1 MSHQLKD
8 PWQERYNDTLHA
20 ILTRL
25 GGRKSRCTAE
35 KACAFYRFF
44 FQPPKTYLIRTFRR
58 SIFLSR
64 PFWRTPEAEFNTVH
78 GSVPRKILKF
88 WLLTGLTLSN
98 WFWVLCACYLGLK
111 QPWFKFRCGL
121 PWERVLGWLP
131 CYSHAG
137 DSSERFGLH
146 RSQCCVHAVE
156 KVYCWIRSRNQC
168 CVHAIFDSTKT
179 SRWEQRSSM
188 VKPLYKCTRHVR
200 RWVRHSCRHSHVH
213 ILQSLIY
220 KLRKQKK
227 NTSFFKNN

>member
-1 MSHQLKD
+1 MLF
-8 PWQERYNDTLHA
+8 
-20 ILTRL
+20 
-25 GGRKSRCTAE
+25 SRGLAAE
-35 KACAFYRFF
+35 KVVAQQRRRAHFIVFF
-44 FQPPKTYLIRTFRR
+44 FNPQKHTWYVPLDAPSSYQDHFDVLQRRNLILSTGRMPRR
-58 SIFLSR
+58 
-64 PFWRTPEAEFNTVH
+64 
-78 GSVPRKILKF
+78 ILKF

-213 ILQSLIY
+213 TPQSLIH

-227 NTSFFKNN
+227 KHIFF